1 MRWLA
6 LMLVAA
12 CYSPHPQSGAKC
24 AADGTCPEGLDC
36 VATPQ
41 GSVCAPPGTV
51 FPDAPAI
58 HDAPDYDAP
67 VDSRLADARVW
78 MDAPAANGPML
89 VQQMTNSV
97 QSGSTVSATFAATP
111 TAGNL
116 LVMVGAA
123 NGGMVDSV
131 TGAATWTSA
140 AGNFDNANVEIW
152 YGYATSGSTVTL
164 TRAVNTNNIWVQIS
178 EWSNMAATAPLDKAS
193 AASGLNGTAAAPSIT
208 TLHAHDVLIFGVASQ
223 KPATVGS
230 TPSPGTW
237 TAMSTVQTIDNIQ
250 NVWFEEV
257 AAAGTYLPTVSD
269 NSTGGGWD
277 AAVAAFKAAN

>member
-1 MRWLA
+1 M
-6 LMLVAA
+6 
-12 CYSPHPQSGAKC
+12 
-24 AADGTCPEGLDC
+24 
-36 VATPQ
+36 
-41 GSVCAPPGTV
+41 CAPPGTV
-51 FPDAPAI
+51 YPDAPIGRDAI
-58 HDAPDYDAP
+58 DYDAP
-67 VDSRLADARVW
+67 IDSRLQDARVW
-78 MDAPAANGPML
+78 MDAPAVNGPML

-97 QSGSTVSATFAATP
+97 QTGSSVSATFAATP

-140 AGNFDNANVEIW
+140 AGNFDNANIEIW

-164 TRAVNTNNIWVQIS
+164 SRAVNSNNMWVQIS
-178 EWSNMAATAPLDKAS
+178 EWSNMAAAAPLDKAT
-193 AASGLNGTAAAPSIT
+193 ANSGLNGTAEALSIT

-223 KPATVGS
+223 KPATVGT

-237 TAMSTVQTIDNIQ
+237 TALSTVQTIDNIQ
-250 NVWFEEV
+250 NAWFEEV
-257 AAAGTYLPTVSD
+257 TATGTYLPTVAD

-277 AAVAAFKAAN
+277 AAIAAFKAAN